1 MSKKNSLDEFAS
13 SLIVQKHQLES
24 AQIKLSEMDDILQEL
39 SGDISTRL
47 NNSQTQISEV
57 DDFLKSLDNHLYDI
71 SSDDIDVILDVSS
84 ETTDVS
90 NKYQYDKVDLLDELA
105 DIDTLS
111 WEDYQKQVEQYKIKH
126 SLHINNDPFQDLM
139 TTTQRV
145 ALEKRIK
152 DEFSL
157 KNAKCDKYDYMI
169 AGTCGLISGLIDIL
183 FVGAPG
189 SSTLGELVDNQA
201 NNITE
206 KFAEMLGWDK
216 EKSIE
221 KGTNSTASAIGYLEK
236 KFKVN
241 YDQATTHATGGIVEN
256 LSLKNHHL
264 KSLGHSPDIIGLF
277 FSILNQFTNTSSFLS
292 NGELITIDT
301 NTSELNGNN
310 FIAKIFCGFANWFG
324 HIMSDWTGSSGTV
337 GQGGR
342 GTGVPIPFFNLFQLI
357 NIGEFGKHKQTFAV
371 ITSKVF
377 EEGYDARH
385 GIAMAIPVMIN
396 ELLIRFMYTMKAKY
410 YHHKEWLDALP
421 KGGIPEVRRMLLVG
435 HGTLCLV
442 DGVDASVRSGGEIIS
457 LLLRLNLIAWTRFG
471 YLALK
476 EINAMFNTGKMD
488 HEAIDAYLSKE
499 FEALSKYRD

>member
-236 KFKVN
+236 
-241 YDQATTHATGGIVEN
+241 N
-256 LSLKNHHL
+256 LR
-264 KSLGHSPDIIGLF
+264 
-277 FSILNQFTNTSSFLS
+277 
-292 NGELITIDT
+292 LITI
-301 NTSELNGNN
+301 
-310 FIAKIFCGFANWFG
+310 KQQ
-324 HIMSDWTGSSGTV
+324 HMRQV
-337 GQGGR
+337 G
-342 GTGVPIPFFNLFQLI
+342 
-357 NIGEFGKHKQTFAV
+357 
-371 ITSKVF
+371 
-377 EEGYDARH
+377 
-385 GIAMAIPVMIN
+385 
-396 ELLIRFMYTMKAKY
+396 
-410 YHHKEWLDALP
+410 
-421 KGGIPEVRRMLLVG
+421 
-435 HGTLCLV
+435 
-442 DGVDASVRSGGEIIS
+442 
-457 LLLRLNLIAWTRFG
+457 LLRI
-471 YLALK
+471 YL
-476 EINAMFNTGKMD
+476 
-488 HEAIDAYLSKE
+488 
-499 FEALSKYRD
+499 